1 MRSWLLSAAVLA
13 CACAGG
19 GEYLIS
25 PALRAFPDTR
35 VAVLPFENNSAE
47 PAAPGVMRGLAAE
60 GLGLRGYPAVTPA
73 AVDAALRKLRRT
85 GGAQSAAEAGR
96 ELGAALLCY
105 GAVEDFAFENLG
117 LAVRKSVRLRLKIV
131 SAATG
136 ETLYEGAGGGRDI
149 RSFPDQAAAK
159 SYYMEQGSLGGGEA
173 PAPALRREI
182 RAALS
187 EVLDRLPRR

>member
-1 MRSWLLSAAVLA
+1 MSAAVLA
-13 CACAGG
+13 CACAGEG
-19 GEYLIS
+19 AYFIS
-25 PALRAFPDTR
+25 PALRAVPDAR
-35 VAVLPFENNSAE
+35 VAVLPFENGSAE
-47 PAAPGVMRGLAAE
+47 PGAPAALRGMAAA
-60 GLGLRGYPAVTPA
+60 GLGLRGYPAMPLA
-73 AVDAALRKLRRT
+73 EVDAALRRLRRPA
-85 GGAQSAAEAGR
+85 GAPPGVKAR
-96 ELGAALLCY
+96 VELGAALLCY
-105 GAVEDFAFENLG
+105 GSVEDFAFENLG

-136 ETLYEGAGGGRDI
+136 ETLFEGAGSGKDF

-159 SYYMEQGSLGGGEA
+159 SYYVEQGSLGGGEA